1 MALLPTRQRDQIML
15 GLVIASLGLGYAF
28 FTYLWQPKDEE
39 LTATQARVDSL
50 VVMNQRA
57 KSELAQGKTQEIKA
71 EAQRYAADLDVMRR
85 LVPTGNEVPALLEQV
100 STAARRVGLDIADVQ
115 PLPLLTGDQYDAY
128 KYRLSVRGS
137 FHEIAVLLGNVG
149 SLQRIVAPINLTLAP
164 ISLGVNGRK
173 QAKMQPIEARFEIQ
187 TYVVRTAPPAPPA
200 PPRTARPAKA
210 AGEPA
215 ESGEKL

>member
-15 GLVIASLGLGYAF
+15 GLIIASLGLGYVF

-39 LTATQARVDSL
+39 LTASQARADSL

-57 KSELAQGKTQEIKA
+57 KSELAQGKTQEVKA
-71 EAQRYAADLDVMRR
+71 EAQRYATDLEVMRR

-137 FHEIAVLLGNVG
+137 FHQIAVLLTNVG
-149 SLQRIVAPINLTLAP
+149 SLQRIVAPVNLTLAP
-164 ISLGVNGRK
+164 TSLGANAPRR
-173 QAKMQPIEARFEIQ
+173 AKVQPIEARFEIQ
-187 TYVVRTAPPAPPA
+187 TYVARTMPTPPPA
-200 PPRTARPAKA
+200 RVTTTSE
-210 AGEPA
+210 AGKP
-215 ESGEKL
+215 GEKL